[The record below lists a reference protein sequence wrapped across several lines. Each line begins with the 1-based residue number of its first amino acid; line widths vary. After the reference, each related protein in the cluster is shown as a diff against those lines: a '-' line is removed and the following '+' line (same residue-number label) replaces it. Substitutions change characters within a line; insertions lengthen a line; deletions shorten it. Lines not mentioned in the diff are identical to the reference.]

1 LADDPYTYPG
11 TDTLRNRLGITDDKT
26 LMEAERRL
34 TLARGAE
41 AARLTFPATADGYR
55 ALHRHLFQDLYDWAG
70 QDRTVNIAKGGSSF
84 AHVPYIAREL
94 DKRFADTRAGD
105 ALKGLARDEF
115 FDRLGNH
122 INEINAIHPFREGNG
137 RTMRHHAAQLA
148 RDAGH
153 PIRIASID
161 KTAWM
166 DASRHGFLTGDHR
179 PMAAV
184 LAEAA
189 IRRDLAPEARIGPAG
204 IALLPQ
210 RAPPEGQRYRVTLT
224 KAREELDRYLPA
236 ARQQAAD
243 RLRSLIREGAPSPVI
258 ANARTELAYVR
269 HAKGPIYQSHLLT
282 YLGVR
287 QVDAVITPQQTPLER
302 VREIGA
308 ALGVQINSQQPAQLQ
323 RVVRSLER
331 PILPPG
337 ASPGQ
342 ERLAELFLK
351 NTAEKN
357 HADPRLA
364 PAQTIVDD
372 AMQKARERGESARMV
387 NTVGESTRQLVAD
400 RIKIGAALEGASAPP
415 PDRSTPPPDRGKDRS
430 R

>member
-11 TDTLRNRLGITDDKT
+11 TETLRNRLGITDDKT

-41 AARLTFPATADGYR
+41 AARLAFPTTADGYR
-55 ALHRHLFQDLYDWAG
+55 DLHRHLFQDLYDWAG
-70 QDRTVNIAKGGSSF
+70 QDRTVNIAKDGSSF

-94 DKRFADTRAGD
+94 DKRFTDIGSGDTLR
-105 ALKGLARDEF
+105 GLSRDEF

-122 INEINAIHPFREGNG
+122 INEMNAIHPFREGNG
-137 RTMRHHAAQLA
+137 RTMRLHAAQLA

-166 DASRHGFLTGDHR
+166 HASRHGFLTGDHR
-179 PMAAV
+179 PMATV

-210 RAPPEGQRYRVTLT
+210 RAPPEGQRYRVTLA
-224 KAREELDRYLPA
+224 KAREELESYLPA

-243 RLRSLIREGAPSPVI
+243 RLRGLIKEGAPSPAI

-287 QVDAVITPQQTPLER
+287 QVDAIITAGQTPLER

-308 ALGVQINSQQPAQLQ
+308 ALGVQINSQQSAQLQ
-323 RVVRSLER
+323 RAVRSLER

-342 ERLAELFLK
+342 ERLAEAFLK

-364 PAQTIVDD
+364 PAQAIVDD
-372 AMQKARERGESARMV
+372 AMQKARDRGESARMV
-387 NTVGESTRQLVAD
+387 NTVGESTRQFVAD
-400 RIKIGAALEGASAPP
+400 RIKTGTALEGASAPP
-415 PDRSTPPPDRGKDRS
+415 PNRGTPPPELGKDRS